1 MELLIKIFPR
11 ESTFF
16 GGRLSETLRGY
27 KDDADIPEL
36 DVLLWYL
43 THITKTPGPSP
54 ITLLSA
60 AAMLKFRSRTFYFS
74 QGGRGEDRGGVKR
87 CKVRPETH
95 RKW

>member
-43 THITKTPGPSP
+43 THITKTQGPSA
-54 ITLLSA
+54 ITSLSA
-60 AAMLKFRSRTFYFS
+60 WCN
-74 QGGRGEDRGGVKR
+74 VII
-87 CKVRPETH
+87 
-95 RKW
+95 